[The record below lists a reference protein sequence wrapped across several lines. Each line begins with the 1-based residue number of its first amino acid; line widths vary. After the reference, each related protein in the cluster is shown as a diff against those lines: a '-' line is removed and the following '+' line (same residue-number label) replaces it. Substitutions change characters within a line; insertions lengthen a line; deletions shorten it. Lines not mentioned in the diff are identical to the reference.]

1 MGNVLDINL
10 DEKRKRQ
17 LSFKMKF
24 PGSSFLLRAGSFI
37 QQLKA

>member
-1 MGNVLDINL
+1 MGNVLYINL

-24 PGSSFLLRAGSFI
+24 PGSSFQFRAGSFI
-37 QQLKA
+37 